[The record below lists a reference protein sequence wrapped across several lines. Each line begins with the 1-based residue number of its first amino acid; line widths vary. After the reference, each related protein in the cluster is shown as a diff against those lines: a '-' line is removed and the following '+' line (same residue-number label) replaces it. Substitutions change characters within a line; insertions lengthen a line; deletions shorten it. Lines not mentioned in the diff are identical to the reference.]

1 MKVLIFG
8 KKGYLSNSLLFDQK
22 KKFRITLLSKKVL
35 REKIKLKE
43 KFDLII
49 HSLGANKFDSEKNK
63 KETLKNKK
71 KLTYSLINF
80 AKEHN
85 IRKIIYISSTNIYK
99 KNYNYNKNSYIN
111 GHLQI
116 EKSLKKISSAKLK
129 ILVLRISHLFGI
141 RDIVKSKGKFI
152 SVPNKFIQSA
162 LNRRKYL
169 IKDKNA
175 KINILPMSYL
185 IFKIENLINFKKNY
199 KIVDISFIN
208 LKLTFLLQ
216 LISKRI
222 IHKFKFKPKIHFND
236 GKQLDL
242 NKIKEYSI
250 KNGAKLKILNKEID
264 ETIDF
269 LKKNYKH

>member
-141 RDIVKSKGKFI
+141 RDIVKSNSLSNLLNSGDDNVSSADIVDQASSLTDK
-152 SVPNKFIQSA
+152 SVEMKS
-162 LNRRKYL
+162 LNRSRK
-169 IKDKNA
+169 
-175 KINILPMSYL
+175 
-185 IFKIENLINFKKNY
+185 
-199 KIVDISFIN
+199 
-208 LKLTFLLQ
+208 
-216 LISKRI
+216 LISKIESALKRI
-222 IHKFKFKPKIHFND
+222 KD
-236 GKQLDL
+236 GTYGYCEETGEPIGLKRLIARPIATL
-242 NKIKEYSI
+242 SI
-250 KNGAKLKILNKEID
+250 EAQERHERDEKVFID
-264 ETIDF
+264 D
-269 LKKNYKH
+269 